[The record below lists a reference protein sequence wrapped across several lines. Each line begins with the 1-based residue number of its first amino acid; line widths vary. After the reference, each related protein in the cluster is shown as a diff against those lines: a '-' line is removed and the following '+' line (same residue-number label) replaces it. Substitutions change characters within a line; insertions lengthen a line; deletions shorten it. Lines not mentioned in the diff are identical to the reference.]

1 MMNVPGEKNEIVA
14 AKSLIGR
21 RSVVLIDK
29 PGVVP
34 RLAARRRSNLI
45 IVAANATSLDA
56 IAQAVVSSPR
66 KSGVLVIPWLPR
78 SEIFPVLLRGFY
90 RVLPLAISA
99 FPNNVNGL
107 CDALTAG
114 QSARIVGAV
123 PDLALAAVTFF
134 RADLSAVCVPGPWF
148 EQNGGTGTANINS
161 LQIEDDG
168 TMIRLGPRR
177 WQAHD
182 VIAAFDANFRR
193 TLRRLELIQ
202 SDSLGG
208 LIRRTRKQLR
218 LAREEF
224 PGIDAKTIA
233 RIERNE
239 IVNPQRETLRLIAQT
254 LGLPVEILLEKIA
267 ARAAKATAAA
277 SSAAQ
282 PDERAAGA

>member
-1 MMNVPGEKNEIVA
+1 MMNRHEENNELVA
-14 AKSLIGR
+14 AESPIGR

-29 PGVVP
+29 PGAVL
-34 RLAARRRSNLI
+34 RLAARRQSNSI
-45 IVAANATSLDA
+45 IVAANTTSLDA
-56 IAQAVVSSPR
+56 IAQAVISSPR

-78 SEIFPVLLRGFY
+78 VEIFPILLRGFY

-99 FPNNVNGL
+99 FPNNVKGL
-107 CDALTAG
+107 CDSMTAG
-114 QSARIVGAV
+114 QSARFIGAV
-123 PDLALAAVTFF
+123 PDVALAAATFF

-148 EQNGGTGTANINS
+148 EQNGGTGTADINS
-161 LQIEDDG
+161 LKIEDNG
-168 TMIRLGPRR
+168 NVIRVGPRR
-177 WQAHD
+177 WQAHE

-193 TLRRLELIQ
+193 MLRRLELIQ

-239 IVNPQRETLRLIAQT
+239 ILNPQRETLRLIAQT
-254 LGLPVEILLEKIA
+254 LDLPVEVLLEKIA
-267 ARAAKATAAA
+267 ARAAETTAMTPSA
-277 SSAAQ
+277 SPA
-282 PDERAAGA
+282 DERSASA